1 MTTREDILKM
11 THAERRDWWV
21 QQPENGGWTYR
32 PECRLWQNQDG
43 VYFLSHSLPDTLDAI
58 ADLLPDGWTLTL
70 EWRLDCDDIGEPK
83 QRRYWAA
90 TRREAGVTVWVEVG
104 CSERYDRMK
113 LACLALL
120 EDRKEPPDASR

>member
-1 MTTREDILKM
+1 MTTHEDILMM

-21 QQPENGGWTYR
+21 QQPENGEWSYSHLG
-32 PECRLWQNQDG
+32 RLWRCTDG
-43 VYFLSHSLPDTLDAI
+43 RADPFHPIPDTLDAI

-70 EWRLDCDDIGEPK
+70 EWRLDCDDIGDPK

-90 TRREAGVTVWVEVG
+90 TRRELGVTVWVEIG